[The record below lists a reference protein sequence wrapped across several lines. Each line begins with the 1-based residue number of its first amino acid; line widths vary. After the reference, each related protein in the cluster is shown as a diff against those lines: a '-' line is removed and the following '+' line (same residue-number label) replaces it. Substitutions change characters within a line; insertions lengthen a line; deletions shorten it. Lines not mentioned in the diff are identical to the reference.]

1 MCATFRVH
9 SVVSETL
16 PNHHLPMYQTLPN
29 HPRQNT
35 DRYSR
40 NIAHKIG
47 CIRPTLMFSTKYCS
61 IFSWNSG
68 SMKVASA
75 RDLVKETIKCQPW
88 WWMMIFSWWW
98 FLYGDDATPHLWVG
112 HEERE
117 HGRDVGHQ
125 TLEQGQGHCQE
136 QGPRADLG
144 HCHYHHVTT
153 IRIIS
158 FNKNWATSHNYHC
171 SQNDQSINPWFLA
184 LS

>member
-1 MCATFRVH
+1 
-9 SVVSETL
+9 
-16 PNHHLPMYQTLPN
+16 
-29 HPRQNT
+29 
-35 DRYSR
+35 
-40 NIAHKIG
+40 
-47 CIRPTLMFSTKYCS
+47 MFSTKYCS

-75 RDLVKETIKCQPW
+75 RDLVKETIKCQSW

-98 FLYGDDATPHLWVG
+98 FLYDAAPHLWVG

-144 HCHYHHVTT
+144 HCHYRHVTT
-153 IRIIS
+153 IKIS
-158 FNKNWATSHNYHC
+158 INKNWATSHNYHVLKMINRSILDSLPSHSSSIK
-171 SQNDQSINPWFLA
+171 SQWIHQAFRQKWFHCWFWFLVFG
-184 LS
+184 